1 MKILWLANVPAPY
14 RVSFFNELGKY
25 CKLKVLFEKRTSDE
39 RDDSWCEYK
48 FNNFDG
54 IILKGKNV
62 NNDTAFCPGVIR
74 YLSKD
79 RYDHI
84 IVTNFTDPTGMIAI
98 EYMRIMKI
106 PYWLE
111 SDGGFAKDGKG
122 FKERIKTHFIRGA
135 ELYLST
141 GVSHSEYYIKYG
153 ANRNRI
159 KLYPFSSIFDS
170 EVLSAPIDA
179 LMQKRLREE
188 LSICEEKVVLA
199 VGQFIFRKGFDVLLN
214 ACSNLKGNIGIY
226 FIGGVPTEEYI
237 EIVKKNDLSNVHFI
251 DYRSKKEILKYYQ
264 IADVFVLPTREDIWG
279 LVINEAMC
287 CGTPVISTK
296 QCGAALELI
305 NDSQNGYIVEAGNS
319 ELLREAIQKV
329 LTCSDIM
336 LLKRNALETARSH
349 TIERMVARHISLFRK
364 TLKEKNCKFNDVNI

>member
-1 MKILWLANVPAPY
+1 MMKILWLANVPSPY

-25 CKLKVLFEKRTSDE
+25 CELKVLFEKRTSDE
-39 RDDSWCEYK
+39 RDDSWCEYT

-54 IILKGKNV
+54 IILKGKNI
-62 NNDTAFCPGVIR
+62 NDYTAFCPEVLK
-74 YLSKD
+74 YLKKAT
-79 RYDHI
+79 YDHI

-122 FKERIKTHFIRGA
+122 VKERIKTHFIKGA

-141 GVSHSEYYIKYG
+141 GEAHSEYYIKYG
-153 ANRNRI
+153 ANQNRI
-159 KLYPFSSIFDS
+159 QLYPFSSVFDS
-170 EVLSAPIDA
+170 EVLSDPIDV
-179 LMQKRLREE
+179 LNKTKLREE
-188 LSICEEKVVLA
+188 LLIYEEKVIVA
-199 VGQFIFRKGFDVLLN
+199 VGQFIYRKGFDILLN
-214 ACSNLKGNIGIY
+214 ACINLKGNVGIY
-226 FIGGVPTEEYI
+226 FIGGIPTEEYL
-237 EIVKKNDLSNVHFI
+237 EIVKKNDLGHVHFI
-251 DYRSKKEILKYYQ
+251 DYRCKNEILKYYQ

-287 CGTPVISTK
+287 CGTPVVSTR

-305 NDSQNGYIVEAGNS
+305 DNGKNGYIVESGDSN
-319 ELLREAIQKV
+319 LLQEAIQNV

-336 LLKRNALETARSH
+336 LLKKNALKTARKY
-349 TIERMVARHISLFRK
+349 TIERMVARHIWLFRK
-364 TLKEKNCKFNDVNI
+364 N